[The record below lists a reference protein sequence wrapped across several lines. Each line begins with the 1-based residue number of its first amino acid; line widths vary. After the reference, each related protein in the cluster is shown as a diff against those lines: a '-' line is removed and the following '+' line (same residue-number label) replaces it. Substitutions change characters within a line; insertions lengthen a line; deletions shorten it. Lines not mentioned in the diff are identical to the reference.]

1 LVADGEATVK
11 NERKTTVDLPKEV
24 LAELGMMIARS
35 KLAGSELSLKK
46 VIVRSVKLFLKSNLD
61 WSESEHTA
69 MWSFKLSDDPEDRL
83 ELEYP
88 VEALKS
94 LFVSVV
100 EALRK
105 AGETPEEL
113 MKLME
118 RKFE

>member
-1 LVADGEATVK
+1 MVADDGLSVK
-11 NERKTTVDLPKEV
+11 NERKTTVDLPKDV

-35 KLAGSELSLKK
+35 KLAGNELSLKK
-46 VIVRSVKLFLKSNLD
+46 IIVRSVKLFLKSNLD

-69 MWSFKLSDDPEDRL
+69 MWSFKLSEDPEDRL

-100 EALRK
+100 EGLRK
-105 AGETPEEL
+105 AGATTEEL

-118 RKFE
+118 RKLE